1 MAYYVNDKGCIASK
15 SIKGGTEIIR
25 EPTTFEEEC
34 LLSNGIKDSQIFWIM
49 NVISSFHQMSK
60 TDQNDYMKLYNK
72 YNYFLKITEE
82 PSQKRSD
89 LVYQKTLQKRF
100 EDRTSKILFL
110 EQNEEEAMKILEILN
125 ICETNAFRGR
135 VSKLSQFNP
144 SSQPNATAECTGYDY
159 FKDDFK
165 IKALS
170 KINAGEE
177 ITIARCYF

>member
-1 MAYYVNDKGCIASK
+1 
-15 SIKGGTEIIR
+15 
-25 EPTTFEEEC
+25 
-34 LLSNGIKDSQIFWIM
+34 
-49 NVISSFHQMSK
+49 
-60 TDQNDYMKLYNK
+60 
-72 YNYFLKITEE
+72 
-82 PSQKRSD
+82 
-89 LVYQKTLQKRF
+89 
-100 EDRTSKILFL
+100 
-110 EQNEEEAMKILEILN
+110 MKILEILN

-177 ITIARCYF
+177 ITIARCYFQFHAVAIYFNTEINVLIRINFVSVSIRSKILLRNVKKPVKRKATP